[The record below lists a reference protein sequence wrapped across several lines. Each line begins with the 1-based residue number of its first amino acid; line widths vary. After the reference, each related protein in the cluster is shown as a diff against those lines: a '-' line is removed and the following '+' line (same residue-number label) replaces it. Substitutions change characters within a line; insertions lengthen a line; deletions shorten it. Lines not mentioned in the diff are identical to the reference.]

1 MADPSPLGSHQV
13 RSLSSEKGSSQWTVS
28 PQSLQPGIA
37 LIQVEDNLDR
47 FRKVSVELIDG
58 ESSIGAAPKTA
69 QEHLALARTKSVEA
83 LGQEARR
90 DKFAQ
95 WVKDVEREY

>member
-1 MADPSPLGSHQV
+1 
-13 RSLSSEKGSSQWTVS
+13 
-28 PQSLQPGIA
+28 
-37 LIQVEDNLDR
+37 
-47 FRKVSVELIDG
+47 VELIDG